1 MTPERRSSPHPRSHK
16 IKTASLDESFE
27 VTLASDAESEEDES
41 PEKQNV
47 YMSPRGSQVV
57 RVQAAGETGEETG
70 DAREVGGEDTGKDG
84 GDHGVDTGQTG
95 KDDGYPG
102 GGGGE
107 TASEDQP
114 QPQTIRLQVLG
125 DDDTESDS
133 EVTAEIMDVTKSI
146 TQQIMDSAVKEKH
159 EVRKYNTF
167 CPAYSEFGYNKD
179 PSISIIFL
187 YTKFD

>member
-1 MTPERRSSPHPRSHK
+1 MTPERRSSPSPRSHK

-57 RVQAAGETGEETG
+57 RVQAAEETG
-70 DAREVGGEDTGKDG
+70 DVRAVGGEDTGKDG
-84 GDHGVDTGQTG
+84 GDPGVDTGQTG
-95 KDDGYPG
+95 KDDGDPV
-102 GGGGE
+102 GGGE
-107 TASEDQP
+107 EIAAEDQP
-114 QPQTIRLQVLG
+114 QPQTIRVQVLG

-146 TQQIMDSAVKEKH
+146 TQQIMDSAVKDKH
-159 EVRKYNTF
+159 EVRKHNTF
-167 CPAYSEFGYNKD
+167 CPAYNEFGYNKH
-179 PSISIIFL
+179 PAITIKFL
-187 YTKFD
+187 YTKFN

>member
-1 MTPERRSSPHPRSHK
+1 MTPEHRSSPSPRSHK

-57 RVQAAGETGEETG
+57 RVQAARETGEETG
-70 DAREVGGEDTGKDG
+70 DAREVRGEDTGKDD
-84 GDHGVDTGQTG
+84 GD
-95 KDDGYPG
+95 PG

-107 TASEDQP
+107 TVAEDQP
-114 QPQTIRLQVLG
+114 QPQTIRVQVLG

-159 EVRKYNTF
+159 EVRKHNTF
-167 CPAYSEFGYNKD
+167 CPAYNEFGNNKH
-179 PSISIIFL
+179 PV
-187 YTKFD
+187 